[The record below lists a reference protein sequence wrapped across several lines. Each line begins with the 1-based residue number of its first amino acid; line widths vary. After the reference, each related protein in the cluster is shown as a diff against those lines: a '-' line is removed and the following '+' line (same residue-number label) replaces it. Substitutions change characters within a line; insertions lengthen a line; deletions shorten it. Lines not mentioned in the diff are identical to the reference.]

1 MIELKKAKS
10 NMFDKLLLPAIT
22 LEVGLLIYAIRN
34 YQLRKA
40 IAEAKGET
48 SNSGFLGATG
58 LTTVFNALTQT
69 TTTLCA
75 GGQCFTVGS
84 NAISSNLAAFGVSV
98 TGINT
103 YLIPLCLCLLTYSI
117 WNVYKTK
124 RDCLYKPFIMS
135 VVGASLIVLDNF
147 IFGEKLHMHNIP
159 SWVGNA
165 MLIGAALWSG
175 RDSAKDNTPAFGF

>member
-1 MIELKKAKS
+1 M
-10 NMFDKLLLPAIT
+10 
-22 LEVGLLIYAIRN
+22 
-34 YQLRKA
+34 
-40 IAEAKGET
+40 
-48 SNSGFLGATG
+48 
-58 LTTVFNALTQT
+58 
-69 TTTLCA
+69 
-75 GGQCFTVGS
+75 
-84 NAISSNLAAFGVSV
+84 

-124 RDCLYKPFIMS
+124 RDCLYKPFLMS

-147 IFGEKLHMHNIP
+147 ILGEKLHMHNIP

-175 RDSAKDNTPAFGF
+175 RDSAKENTPAFGF